1 MKKTIVI
8 CGYGTGISHAV
19 ARKFGAEGFQLAL
32 IARDAKKLADAVRSF
47 EAAGVA
53 ARGFPCDLSDN
64 SALPKLFASVREAFG
79 PISVLHWNAHSSL
92 GGDLTQADLA
102 ELRTNLS
109 LGVLSLVNAMQLV
122 LPDLREAKGT
132 SAILITGGGYALYEP
147 QIDKLAAKFGGMGLA
162 VTKAA
167 QHKLTG
173 VLHQKLKDEGI
184 YVGEVTVLGLV
195 KGTSHDRGNATIEA
209 SSVADRFWEIFNRR
223 TDVWSSVSG

>member
-1 MKKTIVI
+1 MKKTIVV
-8 CGYGTGISHAV
+8 CGYGVGISHAV
-19 ARKFGAEGFQLAL
+19 ARKFSAEGYQLAL
-32 IARDAKKLADAVRSF
+32 VARDAKKLAEAVKTF
-47 EAAGVA
+47 EAAGAVA
-53 ARGFPCDLSDN
+53 RAFPCDLSDN
-64 SALPKLFASVREAFG
+64 AAIAPLIASVREALG

-92 GGDLTQADLA
+92 AGDLTTADLTD
-102 ELRTNLS
+102 LRANLS
-109 LGVLSLVNAMQLV
+109 LGVLSLVSAVQQV
-122 LPDLREAKGT
+122 LPDLREAKGS

-173 VLHQKLKDEGI
+173 VLHHKLKDEGV

-209 SSVADRFWEIFNRR
+209 SSVADRFWEIFSKRA
-223 TDVWSSVSG
+223 DVWASVS